1 MKFKTT
7 AEIKRAFLPIL
18 LLSIL
23 GILLGLL
30 LPLFFVINPTP
41 EYEDMLEAT
50 IQVESIDYISVY
62 RGGGHYELKS
72 ADGELYNLSGD
83 FQIDDLRTQISKGTE
98 IQIKWYSK
106 TWLFQR
112 KLYIEEIKLQ
122 NEFLSVYSNDDRGA
136 LIFGIVAGCL
146 CIAMGSGGI
155 VLYYKWTHEEI
166 DKLSRKHR
174 K

>member
-1 MKFKTT
+1 MKFKTIR
-7 AEIKRAFLPIL
+7 EIRRAFLPIL
-18 LLSIL
+18 LLSIF

-30 LPLFFVINPTP
+30 LPLIFVINPTP
-41 EYEDMLEAT
+41 EYEDMLDAT
-50 IQVESIDYISVY
+50 IKVESIDYISSY

-72 ADGELYNLSGD
+72 ADGEIYHLSGD
-83 FQIDDLRTQISKGTE
+83 FQIDDLRDRIPEGTE

-106 TWLFQR
+106 TWLFQ
-112 KLYIEEIKLQ
+112 KTLYIEEIKLQ

-136 LIFGIVAGCL
+136 FIFGIVAGGV

-155 VLYYKWTHEEI
+155 FLYCKWTHEEI